1 LNRILTTMRAPGRLS
16 RFIAGNGDGVRGMAA
31 IEFSIVAPLMVLMLV
46 GTVDAGSAIYRKM
59 QVQAGVHAGTRYAMV
74 NGFNATGITT
84 AITSASNSS
93 LVSASPAPQQFC
105 GCPSMSG
112 IATISC
118 TSTCTGGA
126 TPGSYVTVSAQAT
139 YNTLFPYPVISDKL
153 SFQVQTTVRVQ

>member
-1 LNRILTTMRAPGRLS
+1 MNSILTTMRAPGRLR

-84 AITSASNSS
+84 AITRN
-93 LVSASPAPQQFC
+93 
-105 GCPSMSG
+105 
-112 IATISC
+112 
-118 TSTCTGGA
+118 
-126 TPGSYVTVSAQAT
+126 
-139 YNTLFPYPVISDKL
+139 
-153 SFQVQTTVRVQ
+153 R